1 MYKVNEKEE
10 VRILHLRRFE
20 QYFDSELILGMV
32 TEDDEPYPQP

>member
-20 QYFDSELILGMV
+20 QYFDAELILGMV